1 MLRWFYQQWDGLF
14 VLNRQH
20 MDWLAGETMAIPRDR
35 LHLTAHWVS
44 PEYHPGTASPA
55 EGRPLADGLPP
66 TLLFAGRLSEEKGVL
81 DVVEAWK
88 LIRVRVPEAR
98 LVFAGIGPA
107 EAKLRALVPE
117 AQFVGWVGRET
128 LASWFRASA
137 LMLFPSRF
145 DTFGCAVLEALS
157 CGLPVACYP
166 VKGPADLVQDGINGL
181 LCEDPQDMAEK
192 VTTFLQ
198 APAERREAFRQRAI
212 ESAKEYKAEEIMNR
226 MLVDVGLEPVH
237 RMSN

>member
-1 MLRWFYQQWDGLF
+1 
-14 VLNRQH
+14 
-20 MDWLAGETMAIPRDR
+20 
-35 LHLTAHWVS
+35 
-44 PEYHPGTASPA
+44 
-55 EGRPLADGLPP
+55 
-66 TLLFAGRLSEEKGVL
+66 
-81 DVVEAWK
+81 
-88 LIRVRVPEAR
+88 
-98 LVFAGIGPA
+98 
-107 EAKLRALVPE
+107 
-117 AQFVGWVGRET
+117 
-128 LASWFRASA
+128 
-137 LMLFPSRF
+137 MLFPSRF

-166 VKGPADLVQDGINGL
+166 VKGPADLVQDGVNGL